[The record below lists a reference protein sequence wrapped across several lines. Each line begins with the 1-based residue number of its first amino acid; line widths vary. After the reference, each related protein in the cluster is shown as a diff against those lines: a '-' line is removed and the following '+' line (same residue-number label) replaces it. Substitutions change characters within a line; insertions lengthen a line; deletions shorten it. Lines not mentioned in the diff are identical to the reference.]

1 MKLGANGGKF
11 SKFPENEAK
20 TSKNYFFLLVLMV
33 TPTGLEPFEK
43 GDPAGKAA

>member
-20 TSKNYFFLLVLMV
+20 TSKNYCFLLVLMV
-33 TPTGLEPFEK
+33 TSSKIGVNL
-43 GDPAGKAA
+43 

>member
-1 MKLGANGGKF
+1 MFRGSDYSG
-11 SKFPENEAK
+11 
-20 TSKNYFFLLVLMV
+20 VV